1 MKFFRIIN
9 IIITILNILYLIL
22 INTLYVQLPVPNKEY
37 LRDLNFNGTFKKY
50 FINISLVS
58 LSINILFIVLYFIKY
73 YRNLKKK
80 EIIFNILLIVMEFL
94 IIILSL
100 LYAEYI

>member
-9 IIITILNILYLIL
+9 IIITVLNILYLIL

-37 LRDLNFNGTFKKY
+37 LRDLKFDGNFPNE

-58 LSINILFIVLYFIKY
+58 LLINIILIFLYHLKY
-73 YRNLKKK
+73 CKKLRK
-80 EIIFNILLIVMEFL
+80 SEKVINIALIVIECL
-94 IIILSL
+94 VIILSL
-100 LYAEYI
+100 LYTKYI